1 MQKRTLTVTF
11 ERSVTAGFPNT
22 VEVAV
27 KPMAT
32 STTPPLG
39 SVLDL
44 GPQSRDIQQDNEPT
58 TVTFSP
64 VPSNPAEIDETI
76 PYRIAWRER
85 YAGHQYTADFLMP
98 DADTNFAELAG
109 QGNILMVR

>member
-32 STTPPLG
+32 STNPSIG
-39 SVLDL
+39 SVLVI
-44 GPQSRDIQQDNEPT
+44 GPQSRVILLDNETT
-58 TVTFSP
+58 TVTFSL
-64 VPSNPAEIDETI
+64 VPSNHAEIDETI